1 MEALFDSKLDG
12 AFVIE
17 FARRSV
23 VIKLVNGLGKKPLN
37 GLRSV
42 WKEVG
47 SEEFFEPSEHTFNNS
62 SVSRSSNP

>member
-47 SEEFFEPSEHTFNNS
+47 SRRFTVLSDPCFY
-62 SVSRSSNP
+62 

>member
-23 VIKLVNGLGKKPLN
+23 VIKLVNVLGKKPAARNSLN
-37 GLRSV
+37 HPNTLSITALSLGVATLDML
-42 WKEVG
+42 
-47 SEEFFEPSEHTFNNS
+47 
-62 SVSRSSNP
+62 